1 MVFSKLIAIYLFL
14 GGTAAGAFALTALF
28 DVAKAVKDH
37 RRGEYGRAF
46 LAPQSVISE
55 PTYKRIRRFVY
66 GTALIVV
73 LTGELCLVADLGRPE
88 TFFFLFLYP
97 TSSLVS
103 IGAFALTL
111 LTVFLVI
118 SLADTIFVLPKWAR
132 VVSFAAKAIGLPVA
146 VIVMVYT
153 GLLLQ
158 SVISVEIW
166 QSAWLP
172 VLFAASALSC
182 GCAVVMLAACTCE
195 DVRVTRI
202 MARLLAWIDIAF
214 ILIEIVSIVALL
226 AFGKG
231 SASMAVMRRPVDH
244 VLGRFRRLWTCDSPC
259 CGSSFPGVQAGDS
272 YSGCGGNCHIGAGRR
287 ALPSNRHRRM
297 RRGTF
302 TIAGRHGMQGKGN
315 TRPQRVRSR
324 AMPRKRRGAQ
334 CRFKTLREVAT
345 TKGSAESR

>member
-1 MVFSKLIAIYLFL
+1 MRLSSKTCGRLLLANQAKRQQERDCVVFSKLIAIYLFL

-88 TFFFLFLYP
+88 SFFFLFLYP

-103 IGAFALTL
+103 IGAYALTL
-111 LTVFLVI
+111 LTVFLAI
-118 SLADTIFVLPKWAR
+118 SLTDTIFVLPKWAR
-132 VVSFAAKAIGLPVA
+132 VVSFAAKAIGLPIA

-231 SASMAVMRRPVDH
+231 SASMAVMRLFEGDLSTTFWAGFVA
-244 VLGRFRRLWTCDSPC
+244 
-259 CGSSFPGVQAGDS
+259 CGLAIPLAAEAVSLA
-272 YSGCGGNCHIGAGRR
+272 
-287 ALPSNRHRRM
+287 
-297 RRGTF
+297 
-302 TIAGRHGMQGKGN
+302 
-315 TRPQRVRSR
+315 
-324 AMPRKRRGAQ
+324 RKREIPTPGAAGIA
-334 CRFKTLREVAT
+334 TLALVGGLCLRIAIVAC
-345 TKGSAESR
+345 GVAPSP